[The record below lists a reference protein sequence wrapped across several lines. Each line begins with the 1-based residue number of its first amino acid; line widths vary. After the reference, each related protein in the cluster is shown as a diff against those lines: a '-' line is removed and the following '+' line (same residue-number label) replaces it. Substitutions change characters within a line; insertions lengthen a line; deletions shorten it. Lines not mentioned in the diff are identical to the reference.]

1 MAMSEKCANKE
12 PAKSCKPQQSIEGSD
27 EDRIQHLQDELDTK
41 QLDLE
46 AKCQALRE
54 TLEELEESRNR
65 YADLY
70 DFAPVGY
77 VTIDRKG
84 CIQEINL
91 TGASIIGLERFQLIG
106 IPMYVYVVKSD
117 LRLFLNHLR
126 RCRRT
131 TEKVF
136 TELSLASRSGTP
148 VQVQLLSVPYHSA
161 DGHNILYKTIITDI
175 TERKQYERE
184 LARLD
189 RLNLIG
195 EMAAGIGH
203 EVRNP
208 LTTVRGFL
216 QLYKDKEAFTKYKPS
231 FDLMIDELDRVNS
244 IITEFLSLAKTKTL
258 VMETQNMNTIL
269 EKMFDLI
276 QADAIVSDKYINMEL
291 GNIPDLSLNA
301 REIRQLL
308 LNFIRNGL
316 EAMSPRGNLTIRTF
330 TDGNE
335 VVLSVQDQ
343 GHGIKSSVLEKI
355 GTPFF
360 TTKDNG
366 TGLGLAVCYS
376 IAARHNAVINIKTG
390 VTGTTFSVRF
400 KVSKEQSGVPPTFST
415 KPR

>member
-1 MAMSEKCANKE
+1 MAMFEKCADKGPME
-12 PAKSCKPQQSIEGSD
+12 SGKPRCFGTGSD
-27 EDRIQHLQDELDTK
+27 EDKIQYLQDELDTK

-46 AKCQALRE
+46 AKCQALSE

-65 YADLY
+65 YAALY

-91 TGASIIGLERFQLIG
+91 TGASLIGLERFQLIG
-106 IPMYVYVVKSD
+106 MPMYVFVVKSD
-117 LRLFLNHLR
+117 LKLFLDHLR

-131 TEKVF
+131 NEKVF
-136 TELSLASRSGTP
+136 TELSLASKSGAP
-148 VQVQLLSVPYHSA
+148 VQVQLLSVPHHSA
-161 DGHNILYKTIITDI
+161 GEHDILYKTVITDV

-203 EVRNP
+203 EIRNP

-216 QLYKDKEAFTKYKPS
+216 QLYKDKELFTQYKNS
-231 FDLMIDELDRVNS
+231 FDLMIDELDRANS
-244 IITEFLSLAKTKTL
+244 IITEFLSLAKTKPL
-258 VMETQNMNTIL
+258 VMENQNINTIL
-269 EKMFDLI
+269 EKIFDLI
-276 QADAIVSDKYINMEL
+276 QANALVSGKYINMEL
-291 GNIPDLSLNA
+291 GDIPDLPLNA

-316 EAMSPRGNLTIRTF
+316 EAMSPGGNLTIRTF

-343 GHGIKSSVLEKI
+343 GHGIESGVLDKI

-376 IAARHNAVINIKTG
+376 IAARHNAVINIESG
-390 VTGTTFSVRF
+390 LTGTTFFVRF
-400 KVSKEQSGVPPTFST
+400 KVSKKQSH
-415 KPR
+415 KYLKR

>member
-1 MAMSEKCANKE
+1 VAMFEQCANKG
-12 PAKSCKPQQSIEGSD
+12 PMKSGKSLPSIKGSD
-27 EDRIQHLQDELDTK
+27 EDKIQYLQDELDTK

-65 YADLY
+65 YAALY

-77 VTIDRKG
+77 VTIDGKG

-91 TGASIIGLERFQLIG
+91 TGASLIGLERFQLIG
-106 IPMYVYVVKSD
+106 IPMYVFVVQSD
-117 LRLFLNHLR
+117 LRLFLDHLR

-131 TEKVF
+131 DEKVF
-136 TELSLASRSGTP
+136 TELSLASKSGAP
-148 VQVQLLSVPYHSA
+148 VQVQLLSVPHHSV
-161 DGHNILYKTIITDI
+161 GEHNILYKTVITDI

-216 QLYKDKEAFTKYKPS
+216 QLFKDKEAFTQYKHS
-231 FDLMIDELDRVNS
+231 FDLMIDELDRANS

-258 VMETQNMNTIL
+258 VMETQNINTIV

-276 QADAIVSDKYINMEL
+276 HADAMVSEKNINMEL
-291 GNIPDLSLNA
+291 GNTLDLPLNA

-316 EAMSPRGNLTIRTF
+316 EAMSPGGSLTIRTF

-343 GHGIKSSVLEKI
+343 GHEIESNVLDKI

-376 IAARHNAVINIKTG
+376 IAARHNAVINIETG
-390 VTGTTFSVRF
+390 HTGTTFSVRF
-400 KVSKEQSGVPPTFST
+400 KVSKEQS
-415 KPR
+415 